1 MCLKKKQKRSLKNL
15 GGKLLSLIPRLLDY
29 SYFFYSFIWLDIL
42 KKKVILSP
50 FFLVYKIKGLKNEH
64 AFNIAEII
72 KVSSWDLVESF
83 FLVYYD
89 HVYKKWDLCESN

>member
-1 MCLKKKQKRSLKNL
+1 
-15 GGKLLSLIPRLLDY
+15 
-29 SYFFYSFIWLDIL
+29 
-42 KKKVILSP
+42 LSP
-50 FFLVYKIKGLKNEH
+50 FFLVYKIKGLKNVH

-89 HVYKKWDLCESN
+89 HVCKKMRPMWVQLGLKNIYRF